1 MSQNV
6 KISKCDYEMCI
17 VFLVFIYTWI
27 FSFFNN
33 EIQIHMKHTQ
43 LLTNNK
49 KIQS

>member
-1 MSQNV
+1 MLKLANAIIEMS
-6 KISKCDYEMCI
+6 I

>member
-1 MSQNV
+1 MLKLANT
-6 KISKCDYEMCI
+6 IIEMCI